1 MSQRLDTLRSLV
13 AQNPADTRIG
23 YMLGMELM
31 NTGDLEGAAEQ
42 FRRLAA
48 ADPDFAPAYFH
59 GGQTME
65 RLGRIEEARQ
75 MYRVGIEVTTR
86 SGDSHTR
93 SELEAALEM
102 LA

>member
-1 MSQRLDTLRSLV
+1 MSQRLDTLKSLV
-13 AQNPADTRIG
+13 SQNPADTRVG

-42 FRRLAA
+42 FRRLADA
-48 ADPDFAPAYFH
+48 NPDFAPAYFH
-59 GGQTME
+59 GGQTLE

-75 MYRVGIEVTTR
+75 MYRKGIDVTTR

-93 SELEAALEM
+93 DELEAALD
-102 LA
+102 LLG